1 MSTRHNIKSTAC
13 RTDVVPCRVQT
24 TSCQGGIVLGRH
36 RVKTAPHKH
45 GIVNKKTCRDSAMP
59 SQHEF
64 VLTTVLC
71 QNDVVSKR
79 CCGNTVSCQYDA
91 MSKQHHAKND
101 GVTKRRRLK
110 TMSHL
115 KWHSVN
121 MAPCHNDVVSM
132 RRRAKRT
139 SCQND
144 VAYSR
149 RHVNTMP
156 CECVVVSKRGHVNTV
171 SCQAGV
177 VSRRHLVKSMTCD
190 HDTVSIRC
198 RVRNDIV

>member
-1 MSTRHNIKSTAC
+1 
-13 RTDVVPCRVQT
+13 
-24 TSCQGGIVLGRH
+24 
-36 RVKTAPHKH
+36 
-45 GIVNKKTCRDSAMP
+45 MP

-144 VAYSR
+144 VVYSR

-171 SCQAGV
+171 SCQYSV
-177 VSRRHLVKSMTCD
+177 VSRRLVGRD
-190 HDTVSIRC
+190 ITVSGQYDNVSRRRLLESASRQDDVLSKTAPYKNNVLSRRC
-198 RVRNDIV
+198 RVKTTSCQHDIVSKRCRVNTAA